1 MVWAAP
7 SLGGDARGARRR
19 GMSAG
24 LLSVNRDN
32 FFGEATPLIVPAERL
47 SGRRIAAQCDG
58 GERLITTQA
67 GLVTAASFR
76 I

>member
-1 MVWAAP
+1 MMWAAP

-24 LLSVNRDN
+24 LLSLNRDN

-47 SGRRIAAQCDG
+47 PGRRIAQCDG